1 MDTRGGEAPVQLPS
15 FKFLKPPRIAMSGKM
30 KDNPGSGQIWNLILG
45 VFRAEAALIAQE
57 FFAASIFSD
66 VSSGQRLQLAAEQ
79 RPDRLLRQLSMQ
91 HAASSFPNV
100 YRLLTILGT
109 LPVTTSESEWVF
121 FKLQRKLTQW
131 RR

>member
-1 MDTRGGEAPVQLPS
+1 MRLGERERRGGEAPVQPPS
-15 FKFLKPPRIAMSGKM
+15 FKILKPPLIAMSGKM

-79 RPDRLLRQLSMQ
+79 RPDRTLLRQHSMQ

-100 YRLLTILGT
+100 CRLLTSDHPRNAARNDLSLIHI
-109 LPVTTSESEWVF
+109 
-121 FKLQRKLTQW
+121 
-131 RR
+131 